1 MSKNNKLIKRLY
13 IARHNNRVTN
23 DLIIQKLFTNIVE
36 LHGDREGHD
45 DSEISTRIGLLGNL
59 PWTIISLCNHK
70 NNGSAMP
77 YGYRKVLRIAR
88 LSEKFQ
94 RPILYLVDTPGA
106 ACNIQ
111 AEKLGQSAA
120 IADSLYTLLQLR
132 VPQITIITGQ
142 GGSGG
147 AIALS
152 CGDKLYMLQNSI
164 FSVISPEGC
173 SEIIWH
179 DKKHVEDA
187 AKLLGMFPEELY
199 KNSIIDGV
207 VPCNTSEQV
216 LNLEKIIRNDYEKL
230 KSMDQEEL
238 LERRMKKHIEFR

>member
-1 MSKNNKLIKRLY
+1 MNDNHKLIKRLY
-13 IARHNNRVTN
+13 IARHDKKITN
-23 DLIIQKLFTNIVE
+23 ELIVQELFTNVVE
-36 LHGDREGHD
+36 LHGDRNGHD
-45 DSEISTRIGLLGNL
+45 DSEITTEIGLLNNL

-70 NNGSAMP
+70 FNGSAMP
-77 YGYRKVLRIAR
+77 YGYRKVLRVAK

-111 AEKLGQSAA
+111 AEQLGQSAA
-120 IADSLYTLLQLR
+120 IAETIYTLLQLA

-152 CGDKLYMLQNSI
+152 CGDKLYMLPNSI

-179 DKKHVEDA
+179 DKKHIENA
-187 AKLLGMFPEELY
+187 ARLLGIFPESLY
-199 KNSIIDGV
+199 ESSVIDGII
-207 VPCNTSEQV
+207 PCNTSKQI
-216 LNLEKIIRNDYEKL
+216 LNLKKVLQKDYKKLSLMNSQELIEKRSEKYN
-230 KSMDQEEL
+230 K
-238 LERRMKKHIEFR
+238 FN